1 MNWLPESAAR
11 KTAAPSCATVGS
23 KRASEVGRKIAMK
36 GCLRLELSA
45 ETLLRLLASEELC
58 AADLRCLD
66 CETKHCLWRLLLMSC
81 AKTINTGTAC
91 NGCCAECGRA
101 KRGQPEEGTDVSVL
115 IRAKTLPSASG
126 RDPATRQSL
135 IGKS

>member
-1 MNWLPESAAR
+1 
-11 KTAAPSCATVGS
+11 
-23 KRASEVGRKIAMK
+23 
-36 GCLRLELSA
+36 
-45 ETLLRLLASEELC
+45 
-58 AADLRCLD
+58 
-66 CETKHCLWRLLLMSC
+66 MSC

-135 IGKS
+135 IGKN